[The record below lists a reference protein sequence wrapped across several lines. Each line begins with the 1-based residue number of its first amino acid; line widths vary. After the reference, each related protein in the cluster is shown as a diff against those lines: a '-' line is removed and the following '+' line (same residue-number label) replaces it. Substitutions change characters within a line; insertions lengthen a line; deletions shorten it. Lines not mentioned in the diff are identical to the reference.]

1 MFSANNAISRY
12 VNKYWAVP
20 NGYRHMLKV
29 SLPLIASM
37 GTATI
42 MEVTDRLFLSRY
54 SVDALAASVPASS
67 ASLIFLLTLMGVT
80 GYVGVFIAHYTGA
93 NLREH
98 VGTALWQSIY
108 LSIAGGIILAF
119 MCLLARPM
127 FALAGADVAIMD
139 LEIVYFR
146 ILSLGGVIALLGY
159 SLGCFFT
166 GRGKS
171 RQVMFANLVAAAIN
185 VPLNY
190 ALIFGKFGFPELG
203 IAGAGLATVI
213 GWTVSTAILAYKVF
227 TPENDKL
234 YAVRRNWRLNFSYI
248 KKMLRY
254 GLPSGAELFMEML
267 ATTIFVFLAG
277 YLGTTALAASNIAF
291 TINGLAY
298 LPMIGIY
305 TATSILVGQA
315 MGAGNPKGAERAV
328 LSALHLI
335 AIYMVILSALFVL
348 VPDFLIAFFKTDGD
362 FIAIRD
368 ETVVLLR
375 FVALYCLFDSFCLV
389 YFGALKGAGDTV
401 FVMILM
407 TVGCVVL
414 AGGAIGILVVFKS
427 LYGIWAMLT
436 VYIGLMGLGAY
447 IRYRQGV
454 WKKMKLI
461 GHHGNVV
468 EEK

>member
-1 MFSANNAISRY
+1 MFSSNNAISRY

-42 MEVTDRLFLSRY
+42 MEVTDRLFLSHY

-93 NLREH
+93 NLREQ

-108 LSIAGGIILAF
+108 LGIAGGIVLAL
-119 MCLLARPM
+119 MCFIARPL
-127 FALAGADVAIMD
+127 FTLAGAEAAIMD
-139 LEIVYFR
+139 LEIIYFR

-159 SLGCFFT
+159 SFGCFFT

-171 RQVMFANLVAAAIN
+171 RQVMYANLAAAVIN

-190 ALIFGKFGFPELG
+190 ALIFGKFGLPELG

-213 GWTVSTAILAYKVF
+213 GWTVSAAILAYKVF
-227 TPENDKL
+227 TSENDKL
-234 YAVRRNWRLNFSYI
+234 YAVRRNWRPNFLYI
-248 KKMLRY
+248 KKILRY

-267 ATTIFVFLAG
+267 ATTLFVFLAG

-291 TINGLAY
+291 TINSLAY
-298 LPMIGIY
+298 VPMLGIY

-315 MGAGNPKGAERAV
+315 MGAGNPAGAERAV
-328 LSALHLI
+328 LSAVHVI
-335 AIYMVILSALFVL
+335 CIYMLLLSILFV
-348 VPDFLIAFFKTDGD
+348 VIPNFLIDFFKTGD
-362 FIAIRD
+362 DFATIRD
-368 ETVVLLR
+368 EAVVLLR

-389 YFGALKGAGDTV
+389 YFGALKGAGDTLFIMLLV
-401 FVMILM
+401 

-414 AGGAIGILVVFKS
+414 ASGGIGVLVLFKS
-427 LYGIWAMLT
+427 LYGIWAVLT
-436 VYIGLMGLGAY
+436 FYIGLLGLGAY
-447 IRYRQGV
+447 LRYRRGA
-454 WKKMKLI
+454 WKKMKLV
-461 GHHGNVV
+461 GHHSNVV
-468 EEK
+468 EQK